1 MTVLSKIT
9 HPSAADYFKE
19 LPFYN
24 KPIEKPKIEHLK
36 NIDELAEL
44 HFFEQLSIIKT
55 NQTFRRYA
63 LSYKVEIIRR
73 KDPIVQKLSIKDL
86 FGNLLNE
93 TKGFKYQITLKV
105 LLKKCKLNKEI
116 EFSLVYFNST
126 TKTII
131 NQIEIR
137 NLFSRNFIHD

>member
-9 HPSAADYFKE
+9 HSSAADYFKE
-19 LPFYN
+19 LPFQN
-24 KPIEKPKIEHLK
+24 KPIEKPKIKRLK

-44 HFFEQLSIIKT
+44 HFFEQLSITKT
-55 NQTFRRYA
+55 NQAFRGYA
-63 LSYKVEIIRR
+63 LSYKVEIIKR

-93 TKGFKYQITLKV
+93 TKSFKYQITLKV
-105 LLKKCKLNKEI
+105 LLKKCKLNEEI
-116 EFSLVYFNST
+116 EFALVYFNST

-137 NLFSRNFIHD
+137 KFFSRNFIHD